1 MFFWW
6 IQTTKFRFW
15 NQKELPQIRWIVSC
29 FLGLPKS
36 PPFFFAGIAAGP
48 KPAIGY
54 IHSKHWKF
62 QLVLI
67 SKKTH
72 RSPKINHPN
81 CQIQVG
87 NHWISK
93 GPVIEKN
100 NPSNL
105 IQLIPAMASHHLTS
119 QRQSIALRASDHVM
133 GTESLCFERFDFWQP
148 CYKIPWKP
156 LSFSLTLR
164 HWISALETTN
174 FQGEEKVLIPSIP
187 SMVLVYLP
195 KIYHQNQPFMWV
207 FPKIMVPQNG
217 WWK

>member
-1 MFFWW
+1 MNCVLFFGPAKKP
-6 IQTTKFRFW
+6 TLFFRW
-15 NQKELPQIRWIVSC
+15 NC
-29 FLGLPKS
+29 G
-36 PPFFFAGIAAGP
+36 GP

-81 CQIQVG
+81 CQIEVG

-93 GPVIEKN
+93 GPVIEN

-105 IQLIPAMASHHLTS
+105 TQLIPAMASHHLTS
-119 QRQSIALRASDHVM
+119 QRQSIALRGSDHVM
-133 GTESLCFERFDFWQP
+133 GTESLCFERFNFWQP

-156 LSFSLTLR
+156 LSFGLTLR
-164 HWISALETTN
+164 HWNDKFSRRRKSVDTIHTIHTIHGPGIFTKDL
-174 FQGEEKVLIPSIP
+174 PSKSTIHV
-187 SMVLVYLP
+187 MVS
-195 KIYHQNQPFMWV
+195 KIR
-207 FPKIMVPQNG
+207 VPQNG